1 MFNLDINFGVSEE
14 AIDLP
19 ADKIAFLENTAI
31 ASGLTVEDAAELEI
45 AISEGLNEAAAPAR
59 TIIRLSKIDKLKG
72 LTMTS
77 ALTLAQQKKDPLYAK
92 FAKFARLRFQLKQQI
107 LKKYRGQATVTARE
121 ILRNVGK
128 RQNSPADMGAPAKD
142 TV

>member
-1 MFNLDINFGVSEE
+1 MLNLDLNFGASEE

-19 ADKIAFLENTAI
+19 ADKVAFLEQVAI
-31 ASGLTVEDAAELEI
+31 ATGLTAEDAGELDM
-45 AISEGLNEAAAPAR
+45 AINEAAMPAR

-77 ALTLAQQKKDPLYAK
+77 ALTIAQQKKDPLYAK
-92 FAKFARLRFQLKQQI
+92 FAKFARLRYQLKQQI
-107 LKKYRGQATVTARE
+107 LKKYRSQATVTARD

-128 RQNSPADMGAPAKD
+128 RQNSPADMAAPAKD